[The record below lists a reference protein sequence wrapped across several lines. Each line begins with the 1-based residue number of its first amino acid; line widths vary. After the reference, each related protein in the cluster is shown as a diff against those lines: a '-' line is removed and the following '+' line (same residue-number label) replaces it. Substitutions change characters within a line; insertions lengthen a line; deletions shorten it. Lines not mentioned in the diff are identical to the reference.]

1 MIDDSPPARGATARD
16 HNPPPLGERAVEAA
30 ILELVATAGPGKSI
44 SPSEAA
50 QALGP
55 DWRAK
60 LTAVRRAAQRLAEA
74 GRIDILRKGKRV
86 EPSEAKGVVR
96 LALPHQTPMTET

>member
-1 MIDDSPPARGATARD
+1 MRHFLAD
-16 HNPPPLGERAVEAA
+16 
-30 ILELVATAGPGKSI
+30 
-44 SPSEAA
+44 AA

-60 LTAVRRAAQRLAEA
+60 LTAVRRAAKRLAEA
-74 GRIDILRKGKRV
+74 GQIDILRKGKRI

-96 LALPHQTPMTET
+96 LALPRVTPTSET

>member
-1 MIDDSPPARGATARD
+1 MTERE

-30 ILELVATAGPGKSI
+30 ILALVAAAGPGKSI
-44 SPSEAA
+44 SPNEAA

-60 LTAVRRAAQRLAEA
+60 LTAVRRAASRLAEA
-74 GRIDILRKGKRV
+74 GRIDILRKGKRI

-96 LALPHQTPMTET
+96 LALPAQTPNSET